1 MAGFA
6 SYSTTAI
13 NNTTVGGVNIA
24 ENCPAANINNAI
36 RAIMADAAAEHAALP
51 DVTTL
56 VPKSGGVFTTNPTL
70 TNAGGYLYNANAA
83 QVGGKISVLPT
94 GTALPVSPAEGDFV
108 FFY

>member
-6 SYSTTAI
+6 SYSTTPAS
-13 NNTTVGGVNIA
+13 NTSVGGINIA
-24 ENCPAANINNAI
+24 ENCPAANINNAL

-56 VPKSGGVFTTNPTL
+56 VPKSGAVFTTNPTL
-70 TNAGGYLYNANAA
+70 TSSGGYLHNANAA
-83 QVGGKISVLPT
+83 QIGGTVSVLPT
-94 GTALPVSPAEGDFV
+94 GTALPASPAEGDFV